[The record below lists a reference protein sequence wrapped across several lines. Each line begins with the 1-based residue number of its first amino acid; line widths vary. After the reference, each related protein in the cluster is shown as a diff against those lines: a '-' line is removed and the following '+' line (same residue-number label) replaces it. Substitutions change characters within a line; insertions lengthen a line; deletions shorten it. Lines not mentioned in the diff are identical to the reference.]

1 MKKLTTILF
10 QYKIF
15 PVLMF
20 LVSTGLGILV
30 ITQNILIADFLAKII
45 RHQFQGLW
53 IVLFIL
59 LGVLFLRA
67 TVQFLNQWLGDTLA
81 FKVKHML
88 RQRVIYKNNGH
99 PIGEQMTILTENIDG
114 LAPFYKSYLP
124 QVFKSMMVPLIII
137 IAMFFI
143 HFNTALIMLITAPF
157 IPLFYIIFGLK
168 TRDESKDQMTYLN
181 QFSQRFLNI
190 AKGLVTLKLFN
201 RTEQTEKHI
210 YDDSTQFR
218 TLTMRILRSAFLSGL
233 MLEFISMLGIGLV
246 ALEATL
252 SLVVFHNIDFKTA
265 AIAIILAPEFYN
277 AIKDLGQAF
286 HTGKQ
291 SEGASDVVF
300 EFLEQPNNNN
310 EFLLKYEENQKPF
323 IQLTDI
329 SFRYDNSDRLVLN
342 DLNLEIYNG
351 DQIALVGP
359 SGAGKS
365 TLTHLIAGVYQPTI
379 GTISTNQRDL
389 NIGILSQQPYIFSA
403 SIKENITMF
412 KDIENNTI
420 EEVLD
425 EVGLLDKV
433 QSFTKG
439 INTIIGEGGE
449 MLSGGQMRRI
459 ELCRLLVMK
468 PDLVIFDEPATGLD
482 IQTEHMIQNVLFQ
495 HFKDTTMIVIAHR
508 DNTIRHLQRRL
519 YIENGRL
526 IADDRNISVNIT
538 ENGRLIADDR
548 NISVNITE
556 NGDDL

>member
-20 LVSTGLGILV
+20 LVSTGLGIIV

-59 LGVLFLRA
+59 LGVLLLRA

-300 EFLEQPNNNN
+300 EFLEQPNYNN

-323 IQLTDI
+323 IQLTDL
-329 SFRYDNSDRLVLN
+329 SFRYDDSDRLVLN
-342 DLNLEIYNG
+342 DLNLEIFKG

-538 ENGRLIADDR
+538 ENG
-548 NISVNITE
+548 
-556 NGDDL
+556 DDL

>member
-59 LGVLFLRA
+59 LGVLLLRA

-310 EFLLKYEENQKPF
+310 EVLLKYEENQKPF
-323 IQLTDI
+323 LQLTDI
-329 SFRYDNSDRLVLN
+329 SFRYDDSDRLVLN
-342 DLNLEIYNG
+342 DLNLEIFKG

-365 TLTHLIAGVYQPTI
+365 TLTHLIAGVYHPTI

-412 KDIENNTI
+412 KDIENNI
-420 EEVLD
+420 VEEVLD
-425 EVGLLDKV
+425 KVDLLDKV

-519 YIENGRL
+519 YIENGRM
-526 IADDRNISVNIT
+526 
-538 ENGRLIADDR
+538 IADDR

>member
-59 LGVLFLRA
+59 LGVLLLRA

-218 TLTMRILRSAFLSGL
+218 TLTMRILRSAFFSGL

-291 SEGASDVVF
+291 SEGASDIVF

-329 SFRYDNSDRLVLN
+329 SFRYDDSDRLVLN
-342 DLNLEIYNG
+342 DLNLEIFKG

-389 NIGILSQQPYIFSA
+389 NIGILSQQPYIFNA

-412 KDIENNTI
+412 KDIENNTV

-433 QSFTKG
+433 QSFTQG

-538 ENGRLIADDR
+538 ENG
-548 NISVNITE
+548 
-556 NGDDL
+556 DDL

>member
-30 ITQNILIADFLAKII
+30 ITQNILIADFSAKII

-59 LGVLFLRA
+59 LGVLLLRA

-300 EFLEQPNNNN
+300 EFLEQPNYNN

-329 SFRYDNSDRLVLN
+329 SFRYDDSDRLVLN
-342 DLNLEIYNG
+342 DLNLEIFKG

-538 ENGRLIADDR
+538 ENG
-548 NISVNITE
+548 
-556 NGDDL
+556 DDL

>member
-59 LGVLFLRA
+59 LGVLLLRA

-508 DNTIRHLQRRL
+508 DNTIRHIQRRL

-538 ENGRLIADDR
+538 ENG
-548 NISVNITE
+548 
-556 NGDDL
+556 DDL

>member
-59 LGVLFLRA
+59 LGVLLLRA

-88 RQRVIYKNNGH
+88 RQRVIYKNNGY
-99 PIGEQMTILTENIDG
+99 PIGEQMTILTENING

-137 IAMFFI
+137 IAMFFNHI
-143 HFNTALIMLITAPF
+143 NTALIMLITAPF

-310 EFLLKYEENQKPF
+310 EFLLKYEENQQPF

-365 TLTHLIAGVYQPTI
+365 TLTHLIAGVYRPTI

-412 KDIENNTI
+412 KDIENKTV

-433 QSFTKG
+433 QSFTQG

-538 ENGRLIADDR
+538 ENG
-548 NISVNITE
+548 
-556 NGDDL
+556 DDL

>member
-30 ITQNILIADFLAKII
+30 IAQNILIADFLAKII

-59 LGVLFLRA
+59 LGVLLLRA

-252 SLVVFHNIDFKTA
+252 NLVVFHNIDFKTA

-291 SEGASDVVF
+291 SQGASDVVF

-329 SFRYDNSDRLVLN
+329 SFRYDDSDRLVLN
-342 DLNLEIYNG
+342 DLNLEIFKG

-379 GTISTNQRDL
+379 GTISINQRDL

-412 KDIENNTI
+412 KDIENNTV

-433 QSFTKG
+433 QSFTQG

-538 ENGRLIADDR
+538 ENG
-548 NISVNITE
+548 
-556 NGDDL
+556 DDL

>member
-20 LVSTGLGILV
+20 LVSTGLGIIV

-59 LGVLFLRA
+59 LGVLLLRA

-300 EFLEQPNNNN
+300 EFLEQPNYNN

-329 SFRYDNSDRLVLN
+329 SFRYDDSDRLVLN
-342 DLNLEIYNG
+342 DLNLEIFKG

-468 PDLVIFDEPATGLD
+468 PDLVIFDEPATGID

-538 ENGRLIADDR
+538 ENG
-548 NISVNITE
+548 
-556 NGDDL
+556 DDL

>member
-59 LGVLFLRA
+59 LGVLLLRA

-210 YDDSTQFR
+210 YNDSTQFR

-329 SFRYDNSDRLVLN
+329 SFRYDDSDRLVLS
-342 DLNLEIYNG
+342 DLNLEIFKG

-365 TLTHLIAGVYQPTI
+365 TLTHLIAGVYHPTI

-412 KDIENNTI
+412 KDIENNI
-420 EEVLD
+420 VEEVLD

-538 ENGRLIADDR
+538 ENG
-548 NISVNITE
+548 
-556 NGDDL
+556 DDL

>member
-1 MKKLTTILF
+1 LTTILF

-59 LGVLFLRA
+59 LGVLLLRA

-300 EFLEQPNNNN
+300 EFLEQPNYNN

-329 SFRYDNSDRLVLN
+329 SFRYDDSDRLVLN
-342 DLNLEIYNG
+342 DLNLEIFKG

-538 ENGRLIADDR
+538 ENG
-548 NISVNITE
+548 
-556 NGDDL
+556 DDL

>member
-59 LGVLFLRA
+59 LGVLLLRA

-143 HFNTALIMLITAPF
+143 HINTALIMLITAPF

-252 SLVVFHNIDFKTA
+252 NLVVFHNIDFKTA

-329 SFRYDNSDRLVLN
+329 SFRYDDSDRLVLN
-342 DLNLEIYNG
+342 DLNLEIFKG

-365 TLTHLIAGVYQPTI
+365 TLTHLIAGFYQPTI
-379 GTISTNQRDL
+379 GTISINQRDL

-412 KDIENNTI
+412 KDIENNTV

-433 QSFTKG
+433 QSFTQG

-495 HFKDTTMIVIAHR
+495 HFKGTTMIVIAHR

-538 ENGRLIADDR
+538 ENG
-548 NISVNITE
+548 
-556 NGDDL
+556 DDL

>member
-59 LGVLFLRA
+59 LGVLLLRA

-99 PIGEQMTILTENIDG
+99 PISEQMTILTENIDG

-168 TRDESKDQMTYLN
+168 TRDESKAQMTYLN

-300 EFLEQPNNNN
+300 EFLEQPNYNN

-329 SFRYDNSDRLVLN
+329 SFRYDDSDRLVLN
-342 DLNLEIYNG
+342 DLNLEIFKG

-538 ENGRLIADDR
+538 ENG
-548 NISVNITE
+548 
-556 NGDDL
+556 DDL

>member
-1 MKKLTTILF
+1 MEKLTTILF

-59 LGVLFLRA
+59 LGVLLLRA

-99 PIGEQMTILTENIDG
+99 PIGEQMTILTENING

-143 HFNTALIMLITAPF
+143 HINTALIMLITAPF

-310 EFLLKYEENQKPF
+310 EFLLKYEENQNPF

-329 SFRYDNSDRLVLN
+329 SFRYDDSDRLVLN
-342 DLNLEIYNG
+342 DLNLEIFKG

-379 GTISTNQRDL
+379 GTISTNKRDL

-412 KDIENNTI
+412 KDIENNTV

-433 QSFTKG
+433 QSFTQG

-538 ENGRLIADDR
+538 ENG
-548 NISVNITE
+548 
-556 NGDDL
+556 DDL

>member
-59 LGVLFLRA
+59 LGVLLLRA

-218 TLTMRILRSAFLSGL
+218 TLTMRILCSAFLSGL

-329 SFRYDNSDRLVLN
+329 SFRYNNSDRLVLN

-365 TLTHLIAGVYQPTI
+365 TLTHLIAGVYRPTI

-412 KDIENNTI
+412 KDIENKTV

-433 QSFTKG
+433 QSFTKD

-538 ENGRLIADDR
+538 ENG
-548 NISVNITE
+548 
-556 NGDDL
+556 DDL

>member
-59 LGVLFLRA
+59 LGVLLLRA

-246 ALEATL
+246 TLEATL

-329 SFRYDNSDRLVLN
+329 SFRYDDSDRLVLN
-342 DLNLEIYNG
+342 DLNLEIFKG

-412 KDIENNTI
+412 KDIENNTV

-495 HFKDTTMIVIAHR
+495 HFKSTTMIVIAHR

-519 YIENGRL
+519 YIEK
-526 IADDRNISVNIT
+526 
-538 ENGRLIADDR
+538 GRLIADDR

>member
-59 LGVLFLRA
+59 LGVLLLRA

-329 SFRYDNSDRLVLN
+329 SFRYDDSDRLVLS
-342 DLNLEIYNG
+342 DLNLEIFKG

-365 TLTHLIAGVYQPTI
+365 TLTHLIAGVYHPTI

-412 KDIENNTI
+412 KDIENNI
-420 EEVLD
+420 VEEVLD

-468 PDLVIFDEPATGLD
+468 PYLVIFDEPATGLD

-538 ENGRLIADDR
+538 ENG
-548 NISVNITE
+548 
-556 NGDDL
+556 DDL

>member
-59 LGVLFLRA
+59 LGVLLLRA

-300 EFLEQPNNNN
+300 EFLEQPNYNN
-310 EFLLKYEENQKPF
+310 EFRLKYEENQKPF

-329 SFRYDNSDRLVLN
+329 SFRYDDSDRLVLN
-342 DLNLEIYNG
+342 DLNLEIFKG

-538 ENGRLIADDR
+538 ENG
-548 NISVNITE
+548 
-556 NGDDL
+556 DDL

>member
-59 LGVLFLRA
+59 LGVLLLRA

-168 TRDESKDQMTYLN
+168 TRDEAKDQMTYLN

-300 EFLEQPNNNN
+300 EFLEQPNYNN

-329 SFRYDNSDRLVLN
+329 SFRYDDSDRLVLN
-342 DLNLEIYNG
+342 DLNLEIFKG

-482 IQTEHMIQNVLFQ
+482 IQTEHMIQHVLFQ

-538 ENGRLIADDR
+538 ENG
-548 NISVNITE
+548 
-556 NGDDL
+556 DDL

>member
-1 MKKLTTILF
+1 MKKITTILF

-59 LGVLFLRA
+59 LGVLLLRA

-143 HFNTALIMLITAPF
+143 HINTALIMLITAPF

-252 SLVVFHNIDFKTA
+252 NLVVFHNIDFKTA

-329 SFRYDNSDRLVLN
+329 SFRYDDSDRLVLN
-342 DLNLEIYNG
+342 DLNLEIFKG

-379 GTISTNQRDL
+379 GTISINQRDL

-412 KDIENNTI
+412 KDIENNTV

-433 QSFTKG
+433 QSFTQG

-495 HFKDTTMIVIAHR
+495 HFKGTTMIVIAHR

-538 ENGRLIADDR
+538 ENG
-548 NISVNITE
+548 
-556 NGDDL
+556 DDL

>member
-53 IVLFIL
+53 IVLFTL
-59 LGVLFLRA
+59 LGVLLLRA

-143 HFNTALIMLITAPF
+143 HINTALIMLITAPF

-252 SLVVFHNIDFKTA
+252 NLVVFHNIDFKTA

-329 SFRYDNSDRLVLN
+329 SFRYDDSDRLVLN
-342 DLNLEIYNG
+342 DLNLEIFKG

-379 GTISTNQRDL
+379 GTISINQRDL

-412 KDIENNTI
+412 KDIENNTV

-433 QSFTKG
+433 QSFTQG

-495 HFKDTTMIVIAHR
+495 HFKGTTMIVIAHR

-538 ENGRLIADDR
+538 ENG
-548 NISVNITE
+548 
-556 NGDDL
+556 DDL

>member
-59 LGVLFLRA
+59 LGVLLLRA

-99 PIGEQMTILTENIDG
+99 PIGEQMTILTENING

-143 HFNTALIMLITAPF
+143 HINTALIMLITAPF

-201 RTEQTEKHI
+201 CTEQTEKHI

-310 EFLLKYEENQKPF
+310 EFLLKYEENQNPF

-329 SFRYDNSDRLVLN
+329 SFRYDDSDRLVLN
-342 DLNLEIYNG
+342 DLNLEIFKG

-379 GTISTNQRDL
+379 GTISTNKRDL

-412 KDIENNTI
+412 KDIENNTV

-433 QSFTKG
+433 QSFTQG

-538 ENGRLIADDR
+538 ENG
-548 NISVNITE
+548 
-556 NGDDL
+556 DDL

>member
-30 ITQNILIADFLAKII
+30 IAQNILIADFLAKII

-59 LGVLFLRA
+59 LGVLLLRA

-252 SLVVFHNIDFKTA
+252 NLVVFHNIDFKTA

-329 SFRYDNSDRLVLN
+329 SFRYDDSDRLVLN
-342 DLNLEIYNG
+342 DLNLEIFKG

-379 GTISTNQRDL
+379 GTISINQRDL

-412 KDIENNTI
+412 KDIENNTV

-433 QSFTKG
+433 QSFTQG
-439 INTIIGEGGE
+439 INTIIGEGDE

-538 ENGRLIADDR
+538 ENG
-548 NISVNITE
+548 
-556 NGDDL
+556 DDL

>member
-30 ITQNILIADFLAKII
+30 ITQNILIAGFLAKII

-59 LGVLFLRA
+59 LGVLLLRA

-143 HFNTALIMLITAPF
+143 HINTALIMLITAPF

-329 SFRYDNSDRLVLN
+329 SFRYDDSDRLVLN
-342 DLNLEIYNG
+342 DLNLEIFKG

-412 KDIENNTI
+412 KDIENNTV

-495 HFKDTTMIVIAHR
+495 HFKSTTMIVIAHR

-519 YIENGRL
+519 YLEK
-526 IADDRNISVNIT
+526 
-538 ENGRLIADDR
+538 GRLIADDR

>member
-10 QYKIF
+10 QYKVF

-45 RHQFQGLW
+45 RHQFQDLW

-59 LGVLFLRA
+59 LGVLLLRA

-252 SLVVFHNIDFKTA
+252 SLVVFHNVDFKTA

-300 EFLEQPNNNN
+300 EFLEQSNNNN

-329 SFRYDNSDRLVLN
+329 SFRYDDSDRLVLN
-342 DLNLEIYNG
+342 DLNLEIFKG

-365 TLTHLIAGVYQPTI
+365 TLTHLIAGVYQPTV

-412 KDIENNTI
+412 KDIENNTV

-508 DNTIRHLQRRL
+508 NHTIRHLQRRL

-538 ENGRLIADDR
+538 ENG
-548 NISVNITE
+548 
-556 NGDDL
+556 DDL

>member
-59 LGVLFLRA
+59 LGVLLLRA

-114 LAPFYKSYLP
+114 LVPFYKSYLP

-143 HFNTALIMLITAPF
+143 HINTALIMLITAPF

-252 SLVVFHNIDFKTA
+252 NLVVFHNIDFKTA

-329 SFRYDNSDRLVLN
+329 SFRYDDSDRLVLN
-342 DLNLEIYNG
+342 DLNLEIFKG

-379 GTISTNQRDL
+379 GTISINQRDL

-412 KDIENNTI
+412 KDIENNTV

-433 QSFTKG
+433 QSFTQG

-495 HFKDTTMIVIAHR
+495 HFKGTTMIVIAHR

-538 ENGRLIADDR
+538 ENG
-548 NISVNITE
+548 
-556 NGDDL
+556 DDL

>member
-20 LVSTGLGILV
+20 LVSTGLGIIV

-59 LGVLFLRA
+59 LGVLLLRA

-124 QVFKSMMVPLIII
+124 QLFKSMMVPLIII

-300 EFLEQPNNNN
+300 EFLEQPNYNN

-329 SFRYDNSDRLVLN
+329 SFRYDDSDRLVLN
-342 DLNLEIYNG
+342 DLNLEIFKG

-538 ENGRLIADDR
+538 ENG
-548 NISVNITE
+548 
-556 NGDDL
+556 DDL

>member
-59 LGVLFLRA
+59 LGVLLLRA

-210 YDDSTQFR
+210 YDDITQFR

-300 EFLEQPNNNN
+300 EFLEQPNYNN

-329 SFRYDNSDRLVLN
+329 SFRYDDSDRLVLN
-342 DLNLEIYNG
+342 DLNLEIFKG

-412 KDIENNTI
+412 KYIENNTI

-538 ENGRLIADDR
+538 ENG
-548 NISVNITE
+548 
-556 NGDDL
+556 DDL

>member
-59 LGVLFLRA
+59 LGVLLLRA

-459 ELCRLLVMK
+459 ELCRLLVMN

-538 ENGRLIADDR
+538 ENG
-548 NISVNITE
+548 
-556 NGDDL
+556 DDL

>member
-20 LVSTGLGILV
+20 LVSTGLGIIV

-59 LGVLFLRA
+59 LGVLLLRA

-168 TRDESKDQMTYLN
+168 TRDESRDQMTYLN

-300 EFLEQPNNNN
+300 EFLEQPNYNN

-329 SFRYDNSDRLVLN
+329 SFRYDDSDRLVLN
-342 DLNLEIYNG
+342 DLNLEIFKG

-538 ENGRLIADDR
+538 ENG
-548 NISVNITE
+548 
-556 NGDDL
+556 DDL

>member
-59 LGVLFLRA
+59 LGVLLLRA

-300 EFLEQPNNNN
+300 EFLEQPNYNN

-329 SFRYDNSDRLVLN
+329 SFRYDDSDRLVLN
-342 DLNLEIYNG
+342 DLNLEIFKG

-365 TLTHLIAGVYQPTI
+365 TLTHLIAGVYHPTI

-538 ENGRLIADDR
+538 ENG
-548 NISVNITE
+548 
-556 NGDDL
+556 DDL

>member
-1 MKKLTTILF
+1 MKKLTTLLF

-30 ITQNILIADFLAKII
+30 ITQNILIADFLDKII

-59 LGVLFLRA
+59 LGVLLLRA

-300 EFLEQPNNNN
+300 EFLEQANYNN

-329 SFRYDNSDRLVLN
+329 SFRYDDSDRLVLN
-342 DLNLEIYNG
+342 DLNLEIFKG

-538 ENGRLIADDR
+538 ENG
-548 NISVNITE
+548 
-556 NGDDL
+556 DDL

>member
-59 LGVLFLRA
+59 LGVLLLRS

-143 HFNTALIMLITAPF
+143 HINTALIMLITAPF

-252 SLVVFHNIDFKTA
+252 NLVVFHNIDFKTA

-329 SFRYDNSDRLVLN
+329 SFRYDDSDRLVLN
-342 DLNLEIYNG
+342 DLNLEIFKG

-379 GTISTNQRDL
+379 GTISINQRDL

-412 KDIENNTI
+412 KDIENNTV

-433 QSFTKG
+433 QSFTQG

-495 HFKDTTMIVIAHR
+495 HFKGTTMIVIAHR

-538 ENGRLIADDR
+538 ENG
-548 NISVNITE
+548 
-556 NGDDL
+556 DDL

>member
-20 LVSTGLGILV
+20 LVSTGLGIIV

-59 LGVLFLRA
+59 LGVLLLRA

-300 EFLEQPNNNN
+300 EFLEQPNYNN

-329 SFRYDNSDRLVLN
+329 SFRYDDSDRLVLN
-342 DLNLEIYNG
+342 DLNLEIFKG

-508 DNTIRHLQRRL
+508 DNTIRHLQQRL

-538 ENGRLIADDR
+538 ENG
-548 NISVNITE
+548 
-556 NGDDL
+556 DDL

>member
-20 LVSTGLGILV
+20 LVSTGLGIIV

-59 LGVLFLRA
+59 LGVLLLRA

-300 EFLEQPNNNN
+300 EFLEQPNYNN

-329 SFRYDNSDRLVLN
+329 SFRYDDSDRLVLN
-342 DLNLEIYNG
+342 DLNLEIFKG

-459 ELCRLLVMK
+459 DLCRLLVMK

-538 ENGRLIADDR
+538 ENG
-548 NISVNITE
+548 
-556 NGDDL
+556 DDL

>member
-59 LGVLFLRA
+59 LGVLLLRA

-99 PIGEQMTILTENIDG
+99 PIGEQMTILTENING

-143 HFNTALIMLITAPF
+143 HINTALIMLITAPF

-310 EFLLKYEENQKPF
+310 EFLLKYEENQNPF

-329 SFRYDNSDRLVLN
+329 SFRYDDSDRLVLN
-342 DLNLEIYNG
+342 DLNLEIFKG

-379 GTISTNQRDL
+379 GTISTNKRDL

-412 KDIENNTI
+412 KDIENNTV

-425 EVGLLDKV
+425 EVSLLDKV
-433 QSFTKG
+433 QSFTQG

-538 ENGRLIADDR
+538 ENG
-548 NISVNITE
+548 
-556 NGDDL
+556 DDL

>member
-30 ITQNILIADFLAKII
+30 IAQNILIADFLAKII

-59 LGVLFLRA
+59 LGVLLLRA

-252 SLVVFHNIDFKTA
+252 NLVVFHNIDFKTA

-329 SFRYDNSDRLVLN
+329 SFRYDDSDRLVLN
-342 DLNLEIYNG
+342 DLNLEIFKG

-365 TLTHLIAGVYQPTI
+365 TLTHLIAGVYQSTI
-379 GTISTNQRDL
+379 GTISINQRDL

-412 KDIENNTI
+412 KDIENNTV

-433 QSFTKG
+433 QSFTQG

-459 ELCRLLVMK
+459 KLCRLLVMK

-538 ENGRLIADDR
+538 ENG
-548 NISVNITE
+548 
-556 NGDDL
+556 DDL

>member
-45 RHQFQGLW
+45 RHQFQDLW

-59 LGVLFLRA
+59 LGVLLLRA

-143 HFNTALIMLITAPF
+143 HINTALIMLITAPF

-310 EFLLKYEENQKPF
+310 EFLLKYEENQQPF

-329 SFRYDNSDRLVLN
+329 SFRYDDSDRLVLN
-342 DLNLEIYNG
+342 DLNLEIFKG

-412 KDIENNTI
+412 KDIENNTV

-425 EVGLLDKV
+425 KVGLLDKV
-433 QSFTKG
+433 QSFTQG

-459 ELCRLLVMK
+459 ELCRLLVIK

-495 HFKDTTMIVIAHR
+495 HFKDITMIVIAHR

-538 ENGRLIADDR
+538 ENG
-548 NISVNITE
+548 
-556 NGDDL
+556 DDL

>member
-59 LGVLFLRA
+59 LGVLLLRA

-143 HFNTALIMLITAPF
+143 HINTALIMLITAPF

-252 SLVVFHNIDFKTA
+252 NLVVFHNIDFKTA

-329 SFRYDNSDRLVLN
+329 SFRYDDSDRLVLN
-342 DLNLEIYNG
+342 DLNLEIFKG

-365 TLTHLIAGVYQPTI
+365 TLTHFIAGVYQPTI
-379 GTISTNQRDL
+379 GTISINQRDL

-412 KDIENNTI
+412 KDIENNTV

-433 QSFTKG
+433 QSFTQG

-495 HFKDTTMIVIAHR
+495 HFKGTTMIVIAHR

-538 ENGRLIADDR
+538 ENG
-548 NISVNITE
+548 
-556 NGDDL
+556 DDL

>member
-59 LGVLFLRA
+59 LGVLLLRA

-323 IQLTDI
+323 IQLTDL
-329 SFRYDNSDRLVLN
+329 SFRYDDSDRLVLN
-342 DLNLEIYNG
+342 DLNLEIFKG

-365 TLTHLIAGVYQPTI
+365 TLTHLIAGVYHPTI

-412 KDIENNTI
+412 KDIENNI
-420 EEVLD
+420 VEEVLD

-508 DNTIRHLQRRL
+508 DNTIRHLQLRL

-538 ENGRLIADDR
+538 ENG
-548 NISVNITE
+548 
-556 NGDDL
+556 DDL